1 MAYGIEVYNSSGQT
15 LFDSEHYCEFSA
27 FTGTVNAS
35 TGTSGTQYR
44 LEVPDWAYGWD
55 KAHALATQ
63 TVQCGVGSGP
73 GYNSKFEMSVK
84 VQNTSGTMVSF

>member
-44 LEVPDWAYGWD
+44 LEVPIG
-55 KAHALATQ
+55 LM
-63 TVQCGVGSGP
+63 G
-73 GYNSKFEMSVK
+73 
-84 VQNTSGTMVSF
+84 GTKPTH